1 MKCPYC
7 ECPDSRVIDSR
18 ESSDGIRRRRQCINC
33 NQRFTTY
40 ERLQPILLYVVKKDQ
55 RREEFSKDKLLSGLR
70 KACEKRPLPVARI
83 EQMAEEIESELMALG
98 KAEIPSSFIGD
109 LVMEKLKKVDKIA
122 YIRFASV
129 YRDFTDIDALK
140 SELEALK

>member
-1 MKCPYC
+1 
-7 ECPDSRVIDSR
+7 
-18 ESSDGIRRRRQCINC
+18 
-33 NQRFTTY
+33 
-40 ERLQPILLYVVKKDQ
+40 VVKKDQ